1 MGTKFTALQ
10 LLETRRDELA
20 DEKAEIKREIE
31 CLKARLVEL
40 EEEMEDF
47 QNTIY
52 CLTL

>member
-10 LLETRRDELA
+10 LLETRRDELV
-20 DEKAEIKREIE
+20 DEIAEIKREIE

-40 EEEMEDF
+40 EEEKEDF
-47 QNTIY
+47 QSTIY

>member
-10 LLETRRDELA
+10 LLETRRDDLGG
-20 DEKAEIKREIE
+20 EIEDTKREIE
-31 CLKARLVEL
+31 YLKARLVEL

-47 QNTIY
+47 QSTIY